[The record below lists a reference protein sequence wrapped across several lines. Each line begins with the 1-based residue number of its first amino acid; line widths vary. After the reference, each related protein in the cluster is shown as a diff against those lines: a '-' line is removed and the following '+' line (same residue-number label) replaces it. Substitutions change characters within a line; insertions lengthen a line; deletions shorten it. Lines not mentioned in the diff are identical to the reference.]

1 MKQIDRIIESALEE
15 DIKSGDITTEA
26 IFKQKR
32 EATGR
37 FKALSPGVVSGVSV
51 VRQVFE
57 LVDETIKLNVLHD
70 DGSVI
75 KEGEIILEAEG
86 DAASLLMAQRTALN
100 FLQRMSGIAT
110 LSAAFTEKIEGT
122 QCKILDTR
130 KTAPGLRLTDK
141 MAVKTGGSFNHRIGL
156 YDMYLITSNHIA
168 AAGSISEAVALVK
181 AHQLENETSFRIEVV
196 VNNLEELTEA
206 LESGVDLVMLE
217 SFSIEDIKKAVEISD
232 NSCRLEASGGV
243 TLENVREI
251 AETGVDYISVG
262 ALTQSAKAMDI
273 SLDLILKP
281 LE

>member
-1 MKQIDRIIESALEE
+1 
-15 DIKSGDITTEA
+15 
-26 IFKQKR
+26 
-32 EATGR
+32 
-37 FKALSPGVVSGVSV
+37 
-51 VRQVFE
+51 
-57 LVDETIKLNVLHD
+57 
-70 DGSVI
+70 
-75 KEGEIILEAEG
+75 
-86 DAASLLMAQRTALN
+86 
-100 FLQRMSGIAT
+100 MSGIAT

-196 VNNLEELTEA
+196 VNNLEELKEA